1 MGKVNDPY
9 RIIRIPLLTEKCHDL
24 KERHNQVAF
33 RVATDANK
41 TEIKEAVERIFKA
54 KVAAVNVINVSGK
67 AKRLGKNVGRR
78 SDWKKAIVTLKP
90 GEKIEIIEGVS

>member
-1 MGKVNDPY
+1 MGKVKDPF
-9 RIIRIPLLTEKCHDL
+9 RIIRAPLLTEKCHDL
-24 KERHNQVAF
+24 KEKHNQVAF
-33 RVATDANK
+33 RVLADANK

-54 KVAAVNVINVSGK
+54 KVASVNVINIAGK
-67 AKRLGKNVGRR
+67 KKRLGRNVGYR